1 MKKLESLLAYY
12 AYQKQVVPSLTLE
25 SYEYIAQVA
34 LEMLSG
40 ILASVALGLYLD
52 MMAET
57 VLFLLIYSI
66 IRSYAGGLH
75 LERFASCF
83 CMSFLVTAGTL
94 IFVKAAEVSGWMI
107 LAMLLAGQAAFR
119 LTEPG
124 DNKNRR
130 VDEEENQYFKR
141 KLRQYLTVFAAVC
154 MAFLA
159 MGVKRYALLVAVTID
174 VAYVFMVLGK
184 RKDEKTKENSGV
196 CH

>member
-1 MKKLESLLAYY
+1 MKKLESLLANY

-40 ILASVALGLYLD
+40 ILASIALALCLD
-52 MMAET
+52 MIAET
-57 VLFLLIYSI
+57 VLFLLIYSV

-83 CMSFLVTAGTL
+83 CLSFFVTAGTL
-94 IFVKAAEVSGWMI
+94 IFVKAAEVSRWMI
-107 LAMLLAGQAAFR
+107 FIMLLAGQAAFW

-124 DNKNRR
+124 DNKNRK
-130 VDEEENQYFKR
+130 VDEEENRYFKR
-141 KLRQYLTVFAAVC
+141 KLRQYLTVFAVVC
-154 MAFLA
+154 IGFLLA
-159 MGVKRYALLVAVTID
+159 GVRRYALLVAVTID

>member
-1 MKKLESLLAYY
+1 MKKLESLLANY
-12 AYQKQVVPSLTLE
+12 AYQKQVIPSLTLE

-40 ILASVALGLYLD
+40 ILASIALALCLD
-52 MMAET
+52 MIAET
-57 VLFLLIYSI
+57 VLFLLIYSF
-66 IRSYAGGLH
+66 IRSYAGGVH

-83 CMSFLVTAGTL
+83 FLSFFVTAGTL
-94 IFVKAAEVSGWMI
+94 IFVKAVEISGWMI
-107 LAMLLAGQAAFR
+107 FIMLLAGQAAFW

-124 DNKNRR
+124 DNKNRK

-141 KLRQYLTVFAAVC
+141 KLRQYLIAFAVVC
-154 MAFLA
+154 MGFLV

-184 RKDEKTKENSGV
+184 RKDEKTKEISGV